1 MWNEVKYAPGEL
13 KAVAYKAGIKIGE
26 KIIKTAGPPSKLI
39 LDPDRI
45 IITADGSDLSYIL
58 IQAVDEEGN
67 LCPLAT
73 NKIQVKISGP
83 GKIAGIGNGDPQ
95 SMTSFKSHS
104 VNLFYGKAMLIV
116 GSESTQGNL
125 EVTVT
130 TEGMKDEM
138 VIIKME

>member
-1 MWNEVKYAPGEL
+1 MWNKVKYAPGEL

-39 LDPDRI
+39 LDPDRKI
-45 IITADGSDLSYIL
+45 IKADGSDLSYIL
-58 IQAVDEEGN
+58 IQAIDEEGN

-95 SMTSFKSHS
+95 SMISFKSHS

-116 GSESTQGNL
+116 GSDFKAGDL
-125 EVTVT
+125 HVTAG
-130 TEGMKDEM
+130 TEGMKNEM
-138 VIIKME
+138 VTIKIE